1 MIPSELN
8 RMSRSA
14 AATGPFGS
22 RTPSE
27 QPPSV
32 AAPIRA
38 TAKTAYRMLDLVCAE
53 PERDVRGSHMVPREC
68 GLRRSDGRSGAR
80 GESDRRST
88 AVVGQQRRKQNEQVQ
103 NGECK

>member
-27 QPPSV
+27 QPPSI
-32 AAPIRA
+32 AALIKT
-38 TAKTAYRMLDLVCAE
+38 TASTAYRISDLVCAE
-53 PERDVRGSHMVPREC
+53 TGEAARGPDRSHHGIR
-68 GLRRSDGRSGAR
+68 LHHRSDLSRS
-80 GESDRRST
+80 ST
-88 AVVGQQRRKQNEQVQ
+88 SGQHGWPSTTAIAGQQRREQRQ
-103 NGECK
+103 